1 MELVLPPPI
10 TRHRINA
17 EQFHKMAEV
26 GMFVPGERVEL
37 IEGEIIDMAPIGSF
51 HCGNVDWLNQIF
63 IQSCLGKAIIRVQNA
78 LSLSP
83 TVEVYPDLALLKPRA
98 DFYRHAHPGPNDVL
112 LVIEVADSS
121 AAFDR
126 SVKAEL
132 YARHGIVEYWIV
144 DIPAR
149 SIRFHR
155 APQDGRYTD
164 ITATE
169 TPGPTVVP
177 GLTDVSV
184 DLTQAFG

>member
-10 TRHRINA
+10 TRHRIKA

-26 GMFVPGERVEL
+26 GIFLPDERVEL
-37 IEGEIIDMAPIGSF
+37 IDGNMIDMAPINSF
-51 HCGNVDWLNQIF
+51 HCGMVCWLTQTFMEIA
-63 IQSCLGKAIIRVQNA
+63 LGKAIVHIQNA
-78 LSLSP
+78 LRLSP
-83 TVEVYPDLALLKPRA
+83 TAEVYPDLALLKSRP
-98 DFYRHAHPGPNDVL
+98 DFYRHAHPGPEDVL
-112 LVIEVADSS
+112 LVVEVADSS

-132 YARHGIVEYWIV
+132 YARHGIPEYWIV

-155 APQDGRYTD
+155 TPLDGRYTD

-177 GLTDVSV
+177 GLAEVSV
-184 DLTQAFG
+184 DLTLVFG